1 MGMGAR
7 AEETSN
13 NIEHN
18 GAGSIEIARALK
30 RCIRSTTQKT
40 ANISFPAGG
49 DIMRVLLCSQ
59 YYGDDS
65 VFHSR
70 QMVFPLGV
78 AYIASMLKGHEVTV
92 FDANVTP
99 DPLGVLSRRLR
110 AEQPEVVGLSLRNME
125 SLGTYRFG
133 KKNLSFYSHF
143 RSMLRLIREAA
154 PSCRIV
160 VGGPGFSVFSREIM
174 SENREIDFGVVS
186 DGETTFANLL
196 KDVDHPERARNLLVQ
211 GEDGVEFTGIG
222 EPTIFDLLPSPS
234 RELFDLSEYKKV
246 PYSLNVQSKRGCAFG
261 CFHCA
266 DPFLGNYVLQL
277 RSASKVVDEVE
288 ELVNTYG
295 VGSFWFVD
303 SIFNCPPKHSSEI
316 CAEIRK
322 RDLDVQWSAYFREDL
337 LNVRLMREAV
347 DAGCTS
353 FVFHSDGACDQVLAF
368 LGKKIRIADIERTI
382 DMASQVEGAHVEYYF
397 CTGLPRDNFRNMVA
411 LAKFTEKATF
421 KCRRKPDSLYMMRLR
436 IYPHTRLHEIAIR
449 EGKISRDANMLEPV
463 FYESMPADLIQDFCT
478 LVLTQS
484 SSLIRRL
491 FLAR

>member
-1 MGMGAR
+1 
-7 AEETSN
+7 
-13 NIEHN
+13 
-18 GAGSIEIARALK
+18 
-30 RCIRSTTQKT
+30 
-40 ANISFPAGG
+40 
-49 DIMRVLLCSQ
+49 MRVLLCSQ

-70 QMVFPLGV
+70 GMVFPLGV

-92 FDANVTP
+92 FDANVTR

-110 AEQPEVVGLSLRNME
+110 AEQPEVVGMSLRNMD
-125 SLGTYRFG
+125 SLSNFRFG
-133 KKNLSFYSHF
+133 KNRSFHPHF
-143 RSMLRLIREAA
+143 KSMLRLIREAV

-160 VGGPGFSVFSREIM
+160 VGGPGFTLFSREIM
-174 SENREIDFGVVS
+174 SENTEIDFGVVS

-196 KDVDHPERARNLLVQ
+196 RNVDHPERVRNLLVQ
-211 GEDGVEFTGIG
+211 GEDGVAFTGIG
-222 EPTIFDLLPSPS
+222 KPAIFDLLPSPS

-261 CFHCA
+261 CIYCT

-288 ELVNTYG
+288 ELVNNYG

-303 SIFNCPPKHSSEI
+303 PIFNYPPKHSSEI

-322 RDLDVQWSAYFREDL
+322 RNLDVQWTAYFREDF
-337 LNVRLMREAV
+337 LNIRLMHEAV

-382 DMASQVEGAHVEYYF
+382 DMACQVEGAHVEYYF
-397 CTGLPRDNFRNMVA
+397 FCELPRYNFRNIVA
-411 LAKFTEKATF
+411 LAKFMAKATL
-421 KCRRKPDSLYMMRLR
+421 RARAHLYMSRLR
-436 IYPHTRLHEIAIR
+436 IYPHTRLYEIAIR
-449 EGKISRDANMLEPV
+449 EGKIGRDVNMLSPI
-463 FYESMPADLIQDFCT
+463 FYGSSMPAGMIQDFCT
-478 LVLTQS
+478 LVLTKS
-484 SSLIRRL
+484 SSLLRK
-491 FLAR
+491 FFKARAR